1 MFNRPQIGIDL
12 GTVTMMAC
20 RKGREE
26 LILEPSLAAILEG
39 GTEPAAFGQEALRL
53 IQQKPS
59 SFTPVQPIKGGT
71 IADEKSAVEL
81 LAYILNKTGSSRSL
95 FSKKPEAAVCI
106 STGATDVEKRAVVKA
121 LYISGA
127 GRVRLI
133 EEPLAAALGSGIA
146 AEEAEAHMIVSIGG
160 GKSEAAVM
168 AAGRIILSH
177 TARTGGRDLDEA
189 FSRFMSENYNLLIS
203 PSTAE
208 ETKLKIGSAP
218 GFHQSESYVIRGID
232 AVSGLPRSVEIQ
244 PSILEKIY
252 EAPLKKILHTAL
264 RTLQSLPPETSGEL
278 LDRGVVLCGGGALLP
293 GLASWMSDIMQIP
306 VQLSPCP
313 VEAAVKGASL
323 SFNLSESGESL

>member
-1 MFNRPQIGIDL
+1 MFHRPQIGIDL

-20 RKGREE
+20 GKNKED
-26 LILEPSLAAILEG
+26 LILEPSLAAIFEG
-39 GTEPAAFGQEALRL
+39 SSEPAAFGREALRL

-81 LAYILNKTGSSRSL
+81 LAYILSETGSNRSL

-106 STGATDVEKRAVVKA
+106 STGATDVEKRAVKKA

-133 EEPLAAALGSGIA
+133 EEPLAAALGSGIP
-146 AEEAEAHMIVSIGG
+146 AEDSKAHMIVSIGG

-168 AAGRIILSH
+168 AGGRIILSN
-177 TARTGGRDLDEA
+177 TARTGGMDLDEA
-189 FSRFMSENYNLLIS
+189 FCRFMNDNHDLLIS
-203 PSTAE
+203 PAMAE
-208 ETKLKIGSAP
+208 ETKLKVGTAP
-218 GFHQSESYVIRGID
+218 GFSGSDVHIIRGID
-232 AVSGLPRSVEIQ
+232 TVSGLPRSVEIH
-244 PSILEKIY
+244 SSTLERIY
-252 EAPLKKILHTAL
+252 EAPLKKILNAAL

-278 LDRGVVLCGGGALLP
+278 LDRGVVLCGGGALLT
-293 GLASWMSDIMQIP
+293 GLAPWMSDVLQVP

-323 SFNLSESGESL
+323 SFNSPEAERQL